1 MTVFV
6 SGCYDIIHGGHVEFL
21 TQARALGSRLV
32 VCAPT
37 DAVYEAHKHRKPLL
51 PFEHRLAVLRAL
63 RMIDEVVVG
72 ADHEPGLN
80 FKTEFLRLRPNIL
93 AVTEDDRF
101 EVAKRDLCAEVG
113 ARYVKLRKT
122 LGYAPISSTEIYCR
136 VA

>member
-6 SGCYDIIHGGHVEFL
+6 SGCYDIIHGGHIEFL
-21 TQARALGSRLV
+21 TQARALGSRLI

-63 RMIDEVVVG
+63 RMVDGVVVG
-72 ADHEPGLN
+72 ADPELGLN
-80 FKTEFLRLRPNIL
+80 FKTEFLRLRPKIL

-101 EVAKRDLCAEVG
+101 ELAKRALCDEAG
-113 ARYVKLRKT
+113 ARYIKLRKT
-122 LGYAPISSTEIYCR
+122 LGFAPVSSSEIYCR

>member
-21 TQARALGSRLV
+21 TQARSLGTRLV

-37 DAVYEAHKHRKPLL
+37 DAVYEAHKYRKPLL

-63 RMIDEVVVG
+63 RMVDEVVVG

-80 FKTEFLRLRPNIL
+80 FKTEFLRLRPHIL

-122 LGYAPISSTEIYCR
+122 LDYAPISSTEIYCR